1 MGSDVTMKAY
11 FPLLAVCTLLSGCI
25 QHTQPHP
32 PVDTESFAQP
42 RLLSDFNQQ
51 MATTRQ
57 QAEAG
62 ERQAQQQYGGW
73 LASAGQR
80 EAAQPLLTAAAES
93 GEPQAQYQLGKLL
106 IEHQPGDGKQW
117 LQRAAEQGNSAAAQQ
132 LARYHR
138 SGNPLVQDKQ
148 QAFNWLLQAAQQGD
162 AQAQNDVGAAYSRG
176 NGVKKDAVRAAQ
188 WYRKAAEQGNALA
201 QFNLAGAYQAGEGV
215 KAQPLEAYAWYN
227 VAVQNSQDPHLTQIA
242 EQMKLRMYA
251 SATRSGKAAQARQL
265 AQKFTQQ
272 YVKPYKEAL
281 P

>member
-1 MGSDVTMKAY
+1 MKTL
-11 FPLLAVCTLLSGCI
+11 FSLLALSALLSGCVT
-25 QHTQPHP
+25 HVQPHASP
-32 PVDTESFAQP
+32 ATEPFAQP

-51 MATTRQ
+51 MTATRQ

-62 ERQAQQQYGGW
+62 EHRAQQQYGGW

-80 EAAQPLLTAAAES
+80 DAAQPLLKAAAES
-93 GEPQAQYQLGKLL
+93 GQPEAQYQLGKLL
-106 IEHQPGDGKQW
+106 LDHQPGDGKQW
-117 LQRAAEQGNSAAAQQ
+117 LARAAEQGNSAAAQQ

-138 SGNPLVQDKQ
+138 SGNPLLQDKQ

-176 NGVKKDAVRAAQ
+176 FGVKRDAARAAE

-215 KAQPLEAYAWYN
+215 KAQPLQAYAWYH
-227 VAVQNSQDPHLTQIA
+227 VAVQNSRDPHLTQIA

-251 SATRSGKAAQARQL
+251 SATRSGRAMQARQL

-272 YVKPYKEAL
+272 YVKSHKEAL